1 MKKFILASAVSALF
15 AAPATVLAQAKP
27 APAPTLDKILEASG
41 ISVSGYID
49 AMYTHSDKNQAAF
62 STRVFDVENNSFA
75 LRQFGLQ
82 VAKQPKEGFGGLVN
96 ITVGKDA
103 QVIHS
108 FPELVSNGGSGLTA
122 GGSMFDVTQAFLQYS
137 SGPLTVIAGKFV
149 TLQGSEVIWTPTNVN
164 ASHSILFGAIPFTHT
179 GVRATWA
186 LSDTVSLIAGVN
198 NGWDQVTDRNRDKTV
213 ELGATFNPI
222 RPLNISISGYSGKE
236 PAPLPTSASGTR
248 TSINAV
254 GSYNINRALSV
265 GAELLD
271 VSQDIPAGGGA
282 TTSQKYTGLAG
293 YGSYMFT
300 PKLRGV
306 ARVEQ
311 FDDKDGLH
319 FGIAGTKYRELTA
332 TGAYLASDSFE
343 ARAELRQDQA
353 TNAVVRDFNGATSKT
368 QLTLAVPGPHKVG
381 AA

>member
-1 MKKFILASAVSALF
+1 MKKLLIASAVSAAF
-15 AAPATVLAQAKP
+15 AAPTVALAQA
-27 APAPTLDKILEASG
+27 ARAPTLSQVLDASG
-41 ISVSGYID
+41 ISMSGYLD
-49 AMYTHSDKNQAAF
+49 VGYTRADKNIAGGVGGNPAF
-62 STRVFDVENNSFA
+62 PLRVFDNQNNSFD
-75 LRQFGLQ
+75 LHQFGLSVSKLPRQ
-82 VAKQPKEGFGGLVN
+82 GFGGLVN
-96 ITVGKDA
+96 VTLGSDA

-108 FPELVSNGGSGLTA
+108 FPEGTGVGTSL
-122 GGSMFDVTQAFLQYS
+122 FDVTQAYAQYAS
-137 SGPLTVIAGKFV
+137 RELTLIAGKYA
-149 TLQGSEVIWTPTNVN
+149 TLHGTEVIWSPSNTNV
-164 ASHSILFGAIPFTHT
+164 SHSILFGAIPFTHT

-186 LSDTVSLIAGVN
+186 LSDTVSLIGGVN

-236 PAPLPTSASGTR
+236 PAGTGNGTR

-271 VSQDIPAGGGA
+271 VSQDVPAGGGA
-282 TTSQKYTGLAG
+282 TTSRKYTGLAG

-353 TNAVVRDFNGATSKT
+353 TNAVFRDFNGATSKT
-368 QLTLAVPGPHKVG
+368 QMTIAVQGLYKF
-381 AA
+381 